1 VWHMSET
8 SSGGGGDRTE
18 RPTLA
23 YIREHRKLLMQRMDR
38 LSERQRVLDM
48 EFLAIVDEFSKLH
61 AICDHPNDV
70 RSRPYGPYSD
80 KEWNCPDCGRTKQ

>member
-1 VWHMSET
+1 MSGT
-8 SSGGGGDRTE
+8 GTGTGHPE

-23 YIREHRKLLMQRMDR
+23 YIREQRKLLVQRMEDLR
-38 LSERQRVLDM
+38 EKQRVLDM
-48 EFLAIVDEFSKLH
+48 EFLAIGDEFSKLH

-80 KEWNCPDCGRTKQ
+80 KEWNCPDCGRSKQ